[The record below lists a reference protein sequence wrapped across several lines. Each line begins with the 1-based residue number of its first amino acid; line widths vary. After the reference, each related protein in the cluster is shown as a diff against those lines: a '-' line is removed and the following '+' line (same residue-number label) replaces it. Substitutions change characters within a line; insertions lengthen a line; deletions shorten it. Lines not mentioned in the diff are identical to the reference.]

1 MKSVLNKNNITCVI
15 PFYNE
20 DAETIYQTV
29 CTISKIPEVQN
40 FVLID
45 DGSKSKKTY
54 NHLCSLLL
62 KKGNV
67 RIARLKKNR
76 GKSFAVK
83 HSFRLGLN
91 KNLLLVDAD
100 LKNVNEREISIAIRK
115 FNTFNIDMVI
125 LRRVK
130 ASLLVKLI
138 RADTLLSG
146 ERIIKKKHLIN
157 ILKSDVNGYQL
168 EVATNQYFIDKNL
181 KHKCFWSPSSA
192 VNNYKYKK
200 LKFLKGIFKDL
211 KMYVNLVKYIG
222 VINFKNQISLFC
234 KKQA

>member
-1 MKSVLNKNNITCVI
+1 MKSILSKNNITCVI

-20 DAETIYQTV
+20 NAETIYQTV
-29 CTISKIPEVQN
+29 CAISKLPEVGN

-54 NHLCSLLL
+54 NDLCSLLL
-62 KKGNV
+62 KKGNI
-67 RIARLKKNR
+67 RIVRLKKNR

-83 HSFRLGLN
+83 YSFRLGL
-91 KNLLLVDAD
+91 KENLLLVDAD
-100 LKNVNEREISIAIRK
+100 LKNVNEKEISVAIKK
-115 FNTFNIDMVI
+115 FNLHKLDMVI

-130 ASLLVKLI
+130 ASFLVKLI
-138 RADTLLSG
+138 RADTLLSV

-157 ILKSDVNGYQL
+157 ILKSNVNGYQL
-168 EVATNQYFIDKNL
+168 EVATNQYLINKGL
-181 KHKCFWSPSSA
+181 EHKCFWSPSSA

-200 LKFLKGIFKDL
+200 LKFVKGIFKDL
-211 KMYVNLVKYIG
+211 RMYVNLVRYIG
-222 VINFKNQISLFC
+222 VGNFKNQISLFC